1 VALVVPDATPEAR
14 EAFDKDIEGIAMR
27 IARNYEIDRFQSK
40 VVDVS
45 SPVLAYGYDL
55 QSHRPNGERIA
66 IEVKGRSGRGPV
78 HLTDNEWP
86 TAANLRDKY
95 WLYVVFDC
103 ATEPKLFRVCDPIRL
118 AFKTRTTFS
127 LNAGEIIKE
136 AEPA

>member
-1 VALVVPDATPEAR
+1 
-14 EAFDKDIEGIAMR
+14 MR
-27 IARNYEIDRFQSK
+27 IARNYEIDHYQAK

-55 QSHRPNGERIA
+55 QSHRPNGDRIA
-66 IEVKGRSGRGPV
+66 IEVKGRAGRGPI

-103 ATEPKLFRVCDPIRL
+103 ATDPKLFRVCDPIRL

-136 AEPA
+136 AEQT